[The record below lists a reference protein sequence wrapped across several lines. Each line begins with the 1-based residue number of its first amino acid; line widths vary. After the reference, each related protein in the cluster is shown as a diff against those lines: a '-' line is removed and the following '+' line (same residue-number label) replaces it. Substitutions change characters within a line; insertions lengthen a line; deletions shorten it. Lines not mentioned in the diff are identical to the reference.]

1 MRPLFSKKHQT
12 SSQLSVATLAP
23 MVDIFTILVIAVL
36 RASSPQA
43 PLILPEASMD
53 LPISQQETIA
63 PELLVLDIGK
73 DGIYV
78 DGFRVTSRQFWEDS
92 DTALITEVYQ
102 SLQQQAKTHVKI
114 RVDQDVPWSLL
125 SKALHTAQQAGYQD
139 IEMLVI
145 SNTSL

>member
-1 MRPLFSKKHQT
+1 MKPLFQRKQRSNG
-12 SSQLSVATLAP
+12 QLSIATLAP

-43 PLILPEASMD
+43 PLLLPEGNME
-53 LPISQQETIA
+53 LPISQQELIA

-73 DGIYV
+73 DGIYI
-78 DGFRVTSRQFWEDS
+78 DGFRVTARAFWENNDA
-92 DTALITEVYQ
+92 ALITEVYQ
-102 SLQQQAKTHVKI
+102 SLQQHAKTQIKI
-114 RVDQDVPWSLL
+114 RVDQDVPWALL

-145 SNTSL
+145 SNSSL

>member
-1 MRPLFSKKHQT
+1 MTPLFSKKHR
-12 SSQLSVATLAP
+12 SSGQLSIATLAP

-43 PLILPEASMD
+43 PLTLPEPSME
-53 LPISQQETIA
+53 LPISQQETIT
-63 PELLVLDIGK
+63 PERLVLDIGK

-78 DGFRVTSRQFWEDS
+78 DGFRVTSRQFWEES
-92 DTALITEVYQ
+92 DAALITEVYQ
-102 SLQQQAKTHVKI
+102 SLQQQAKTQVKI

-139 IEMLVI
+139 IDMLVI
-145 SNTSL
+145 SNSSL

>member
-1 MRPLFSKKHQT
+1 MNPLFTKTNRNSGH
-12 SSQLSVATLAP
+12 LSIATLAP

-43 PLILPEASMD
+43 PLILPEATME
-53 LPISQQETIA
+53 LPISMQETIA
-63 PELLVLDIGK
+63 PELLVLDIGQ
-73 DGIYV
+73 DGIYI
-78 DGFRVTSRQFWEDS
+78 DGFRITSRAFWEESDS
-92 DTALITEVYQ
+92 ALITEVYQ
-102 SLQQQAKTHVKI
+102 SLQQQAKTQVKI

>member
-1 MRPLFSKKHQT
+1 MKPLFQRKKR
-12 SSQLSVATLAP
+12 SSGELSIATLAP

-43 PLILPEASMD
+43 PLLLPEGNME
-53 LPISQQETIA
+53 LPISQQDSIA

-78 DGFRVTSRQFWEDS
+78 DGFRVTARTFWENNDE
-92 DTALITEVYQ
+92 ALITEVYQ
-102 SLQQQAKTHVKI
+102 SLQQHAKTQIKI
-114 RVDQDVPWSLL
+114 RVDQDVPWALL

-145 SNTSL
+145 SNSSL